1 MQITLYSIL
10 KPELFNTPKPS
21 NVHANKIKCAFFF
34 STSVHVLI
42 KIFLISKLA
51 RKLYLLTEKGR
62 GSLIWFFF
70 FDPVWNVWS
79 GHLPQNSEDTSHFP
93 YGPDFIPYHFFSGCH
108 CTICNSKHTLINRP
122 SQAQQHTQTYLRTV
136 KTRAILPMARILLRI
151 TSFLEAIEPPGK
163 SWQSIIY
170 IMFSNR
176 KVHLHVGWNIIKHNT
191 FFLAKRV
198 KY

>member
-1 MQITLYSIL
+1 MTANFVFKCLNTLSIQNYYVVIFKIINTLYNKSPLKIIVQITLYSIL

-70 FDPVWNVWS
+70 FWS
-79 GHLPQNSEDTSHFP
+79 CLECLVRTPTSEQWRHEPFSLWPGFCSVSLLFWLPLHHL
-93 YGPDFIPYHFFSGCH
+93 
-108 CTICNSKHTLINRP
+108 
-122 SQAQQHTQTYLRTV
+122 
-136 KTRAILPMARILLRI
+136 
-151 TSFLEAIEPPGK
+151 
-163 SWQSIIY
+163 
-170 IMFSNR
+170 
-176 KVHLHVGWNIIKHNT
+176 
-191 FFLAKRV
+191 
-198 KY
+198 